1 MATMKKKDLIDTLK
15 EVNDEF
21 DLVVQVNSG
30 SYEEGNVMANVA
42 IVKDI
47 MVNKD
52 NNTIYI
58 IG

>member
-1 MATMKKKDLIDTLK
+1 MKKKDLIDTLK

-30 SYEEGNVMANVA
+30 NYEEGNVMANVA
-42 IVKDI
+42 MVKDI
-47 MVNKD
+47 MVNKE
-52 NNTIYI
+52 NNTIYL

>member
-30 SYEEGNVMANVA
+30 NYEEGNVMANVA
-42 IVKDI
+42 MVKDI
-47 MVNKD
+47 MVNKE
-52 NNTIYI
+52 NNTIYL